1 MFALWVPR
9 AHPNNQTEGPS
20 LSGPTPGHKI
30 RGPFCVF
37 CSCKKSNLI
46 SHLMSRVGTLVL
58 VHATLTCAFLS
69 PLPIPTECLDKCSV
83 SCSWGL
89 YRLPHSCRSVA
100 ETQKLRKKSILA
112 VHSKNQNAE
121 EEERFVLS
129 KSPFIGRFL
138 PENDVVTFE
147 AEMEALDKLEEK
159 DLVLQQ
165 LPDLHERYDASPRN
179 QDIST
184 RGTATMKWS
193 RRSASARK
201 RWADPEYRNAILEK
215 RVQSRGAT
223 TAAAAVSSQ
232 YPPSSLHSIL
242 RRRCRRFTVSS
253 LHSILHSI
261 LLQCG
266 P

>member
-1 MFALWVPR
+1 MSQF
-9 AHPNNQTEGPS
+9 
-20 LSGPTPGHKI
+20 
-30 RGPFCVF
+30 
-37 CSCKKSNLI
+37 
-46 SHLMSRVGTLVL
+46 MSRVGTLVL
-58 VHATLTCAFLS
+58 FHATSTCAFLS

-83 SCSWGL
+83 PCSWGL

-100 ETQKLRKKSILA
+100 ETQKLKKKSNLA
-112 VHSKNQNAE
+112 IQSKHQNAE
-121 EEERFVLS
+121 EDSSS
-129 KSPFIGRFL
+129 KSRFIGRFL

-159 DLVLQQ
+159 GLVLQQ
-165 LPDLHERYDASPRN
+165 LPDLHERYDASPRD

-184 RGTATMKWS
+184 RGTATLKWS